1 MGKVRKIASSLSM
14 ESQNLLTTAME
25 KTEIRRH
32 YKVPGLQGNLPAA
45 AALQSR
51 TQEAVSLN

>member
-1 MGKVRKIASSLSM
+1 M